1 MLVLP
6 EERPGTFPEHGTPE
20 PADAVSPV
28 TELNPLDVT
37 GWDELVS
44 DFSDAT
50 PFHTTGWL
58 RVLRET
64 YGHTPFYLCQSSGKH
79 LTACLPLSEVRSP
92 FTGKRGVSLPF
103 TDHCPA
109 LMTATDVG
117 PALWNAA
124 LAVGH
129 RRGWKYVECR
139 SSGIAPAGSTASLEF
154 YTHSLD
160 LRPGPQALLAQL
172 DSSVRRALRKAESSG
187 LKIELSS
194 ESSAVT
200 EYYQLHC
207 LTRRRHGL
215 PPQPWSFFQNLSRHL
230 IAGGQGMIVTAR
242 YDGRPVAS
250 AVFLHFGEHALYKFG
265 ALDFSAQQW
274 RPNNL
279 VLWEAIRYYASR
291 EFRTF
296 DFGRTSLAND
306 GLRRFKRSFG
316 ASEHR
321 LAYFR
326 CRLPAGHF
334 VASQDRADT
343 ALNAFFRRLPLPAL
357 RLAGRML
364 YPHLS

>member
-6 EERPGTFPEHGTPE
+6 EERPGTFLERGTRAHAE
-20 PADAVSPV
+20 AVSAV

-37 GWDELVS
+37 GWDALVS

-64 YGHTPFYLCQSSGKH
+64 YGHTPFYLCRFSGKH
-79 LTACLPLSEVRSP
+79 LAACLPLIEVRSP
-92 FTGKRGVSLPF
+92 LTGKRGVSLPF

-109 LMTATDVG
+109 LVTDVDAS

-139 SSGIAPAGSTASLEF
+139 SSGIAPAGGTASLEF

-194 ESSAVT
+194 EPSALT

-207 LTRRRHGL
+207 LTRRRHGI
-215 PPQPWSFFQNLSRHL
+215 PPQPWGFFQNLGRHL
-230 IAGGQGMIVTAR
+230 IAAGQGLIVTAR

-265 ALDFSAQQW
+265 ASDSSAQQW

-279 VLWEAIRYYASR
+279 VLWEAIRYYAPR
-291 EFRTF
+291 EFRTL
-296 DFGRTSLAND
+296 DFGRTSLANN
-306 GLRRFKRSFG
+306 GLRRFKCGFG
-316 ASEHR
+316 AQERRLVYYSYDLAARRFAAGKDHSDTEHS
-321 LAYFR
+321 L
-326 CRLPAGHF
+326 L
-334 VASQDRADT
+334 
-343 ALNAFFRRLPLPAL
+343 FRRLPLPLL
-357 RLAGRML
+357 RLAGRLL
-364 YPHLS
+364 YPHLA